1 MIGEID
7 MSEATF
13 NDEPSDSG
21 EADAQETLDA
31 LGSGNEMTFV
41 TGETKK
47 PVNKTT
53 MVLFAIIALGGGG
66 LWLMHAR
73 TGPQTA
79 SAGTADTAN
88 KTINQ
93 FLTGG
98 QSNIK
103 TMEQMLRNT
112 EKVVQQFNTYPS
124 VKQIPLTE
132 LQTNPFRATAPSA
145 NQDDDPI
152 AKRKLAEQLETIQ
165 KSYQTLQLQSIMFGS
180 KSSCLINNTLYR
192 EGQIVNGFTIEKI
205 SQDTVTVKQDKWRFD
220 LKMAK

>member
-1 MIGEID
+1 MTQEN
-7 MSEATF
+7 F
-13 NDEPSDSG
+13 NDEPSTSG
-21 EADAQETLDA
+21 ETGAQETLDA
-31 LGSGNEMTFV
+31 LGSGNEMNFV

-47 PVNKTT
+47 PVNRTSL
-53 MVLFAIIALGGGG
+53 VLFAIIALGGGG

-93 FLTGG
+93 FLSGG
-98 QSNIK
+98 PANVK
-103 TMEQMLRNT
+103 MMEMSLRDT
-112 EKVVQQFNTYPS
+112 EKLVQQFNHPN
-124 VKQIPLTE
+124 VKQVPLTE
-132 LQTNPFRATAPSA
+132 LQTNPFRVSSPG

-152 AKRKLAEQLETIQ
+152 AKRKLAEKRETVL
-165 KSYQTLQLQSIMFGS
+165 KSYQTLQLQSIMFGT

-192 EGQIVNGFTIEKI
+192 EGQIVNGFTIDKI
-205 SQDTVTVKQDKWRFD
+205 SSDTVTVKQDAWRFD